1 MFRQAAERG
10 VAFDESSALKN
21 LARLVEPQEKHLLTL
36 LGRYPETLRNA
47 AELYSPHIVVF
58 YLREL
63 ADALHSY
70 YNAHAFLVD
79 DAALRDARLVL
90 VKATGVVLKN
100 GLGLL
105 GVSAPDRM

>member
-1 MFRQAAERG
+1 M
-10 VAFDESSALKN
+10 
-21 LARLVEPQEKHLLTL
+21 
-36 LGRYPETLRNA
+36 LGRYPETVQA
-47 AELYSPHIVVF
+47 AARHYEPHTISF
-58 YLREL
+58 YVREV

-70 YNAHAFLVD
+70 YNAHSFLVD
-79 DAALRDARLVL
+79 DAGLRHARLAL